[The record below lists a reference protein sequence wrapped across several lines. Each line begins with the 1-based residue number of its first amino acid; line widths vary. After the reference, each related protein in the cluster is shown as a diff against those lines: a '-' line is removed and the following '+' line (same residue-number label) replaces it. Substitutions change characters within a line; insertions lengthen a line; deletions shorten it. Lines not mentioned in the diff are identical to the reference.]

1 MNQPFFESYFV
12 RLLDDRCAVLDL
24 LGTKSLAQGLFKF
37 PPILQAL
44 NKETTS
50 SINGV
55 TWKLFK
61 GTVSTWTVFSFV
73 ASKEIT
79 SFKQDLKPFLSK
91 PFTFHTLVLGINH
104 RIL

>member
-1 MNQPFFESYFV
+1 M
-12 RLLDDRCAVLDL
+12 RLLDDWRAVPDL

-37 PPILQAL
+37 PPMLQAL
-44 NKETTS
+44 NKETNF

-61 GTVSTWTVFSFV
+61 GTVKTWTVFSFV

-91 PFTFHTLVLGINH
+91 SFSFHNLVLGINH